1 MAYYR
6 KVEEAPMPDAPDLTD
21 IVFPGDRHGGGYSLK
36 MIEPGMKY
44 PLVYEDPARGSPPD
58 FTHPGLHPPHRLPPG
73 KPPFMQTPQY
83 AQIGHVEGWMTL
95 RGEHISLDGN
105 GLRTSTK

>member
-1 MAYYR
+1 MIRRPPRSTRTDTLFPYTTLFRSPNRKSVTWRIFAWDDEGYDPARMAYYR

-44 PLVYEDPARGSPPD
+44 QDRKS
-58 FTHPGLHPPHRLPPG
+58 TRLNSS
-73 KPPFMQTPQY
+73 
-83 AQIGHVEGWMTL
+83 H
-95 RGEHISLDGN
+95 
-105 GLRTSTK
+105 